1 MRKRPRQ
8 SDDDGAML
16 SAASQRAFLAFLSS
30 LPNWAV
36 HALNNGPKLVAGHV
50 LEPRLRFIE
59 KSLQRAEPESPPSLL
74 AMRRATSEMATVM
87 SGRAL
92 EGVLTRQISVSAGIG
107 RTITVRAYER
117 AEARNAGVAV
127 VYAHFGGG
135 VVGDLGTSDW
145 FCRLLAL
152 RTGAVILSVDY
163 RLAPEHPFPSGYE
176 DYLAV
181 YRWARYERRSDWPLV
196 GVAGDS
202 IGGCFAA
209 ACTVEAVKAGDVAPD
224 FQALVYPVLD
234 LTRPFPSQ
242 ELFADAFPMSSN
254 TAQWFMAQY
263 LPAGTDLLDHRVS
276 PGLYAADAS
285 RVQTLLVAA
294 GHDVLV
300 DQAVWFRDKLSQ
312 HGAAVDWLLFHD
324 LCHGFTSMSGVSRR
338 IESACETIA
347 SGIAAMVRR
356 CAPANFSVSP

>member
-1 MRKRPRQ
+1 
-8 SDDDGAML
+8 
-16 SAASQRAFLAFLSS
+16 
-30 LPNWAV
+30 
-36 HALNNGPKLVAGHV
+36 
-50 LEPRLRFIE
+50 
-59 KSLQRAEPESPPSLL
+59 
-74 AMRRATSEMATVM
+74 
-87 SGRAL
+87 
-92 EGVLTRQISVSAGIG
+92 
-107 RTITVRAYER
+107 
-117 AEARNAGVAV
+117 
-127 VYAHFGGG
+127 
-135 VVGDLGTSDW
+135 
-145 FCRLLAL
+145 
-152 RTGAVILSVDY
+152 
-163 RLAPEHPFPSGYE
+163 
-176 DYLAV
+176 
-181 YRWARYERRSDWPLV
+181 
-196 GVAGDS
+196 
-202 IGGCFAA
+202 
-209 ACTVEAVKAGDVAPD
+209 
-224 FQALVYPVLD
+224 
-234 LTRPFPSQ
+234 
-242 ELFADAFPMSSN
+242 MSSN